1 MINTSIFKRGLRQLR
16 LKLQSP
22 SISNKKIVD
31 RIAIRKKV
39 LSLHEFESADDET
52 ISDSDWGVGSKFQM
66 EAFQFN
72 EPTKKIS
79 RIVNVPCDNSLESI
93 LKFINESSETDD
105 LRIYKYEE
113 DSDSDKVPQIILT
126 LSSTPSR
133 RALLESIL
141 KAFKPLFPKRTI
153 AVDGE
158 SDKKADWIVIDLKKV
173 LIHIFDPQTRLE
185 VDLDDKL
192 KCEIGMKLDNSLPKF
207 MANLSNSL
215 PRSIAS
221 RPNFIDKFRNKIK
234 N

>member
-126 LSSTPSR
+126 LSSTLQSKLKKKLPRAPYETCRVVWHLKYLFKTVFNFALSCLV
-133 RALLESIL
+133 ALLVAFEI
-141 KAFKPLFPKRTI
+141 KAK
-153 AVDGE
+153 
-158 SDKKADWIVIDLKKV
+158 LKKIIV
-173 LIHIFDPQTRLE
+173 N
-185 VDLDDKL
+185 K
-192 KCEIGMKLDNSLPKF
+192 MK
-207 MANLSNSL
+207 
-215 PRSIAS
+215 
-221 RPNFIDKFRNKIK
+221 
-234 N
+234 